1 MSGKVTTSIVLYNHS
16 AVAVRSLLEVLA
28 KDATLSKCVIVNN
41 GGAKEACALA
51 DSLGFHSIQP
61 GRNLGFGAAHNLA
74 LRLLRSEAAPY
85 HLILNPD
92 IHLDTGTLSD
102 LASAMDTL
110 PQVGILMPRV
120 LYPDGAT
127 QYLCKLLPT
136 PFDLFLRR
144 FAIGPWKWLFENRM
158 SRYDMKEFDYSR
170 PVYVPVL
177 SGCFMFTR
185 RSVIESIGG
194 FDERFFLYMED
205 TDLCRRAGNI
215 SRLIFWPSITVV
227 HGHAQG
233 SYKSIALLRL
243 HICAAIAYFNKWGWF
258 CDPVRT
264 ARNQIGLEEAEID
277 PTLMRARTS
286 TTTASYLDN

>member
-1 MSGKVTTSIVLYNHS
+1 MSRNVTVSIVLYNTET
-16 AVAVRSLLEVLA
+16 AEVSRLFNILA
-28 KDATLSKCVIVNN
+28 NDPALSKCLVINN
-41 GGAKEACALA
+41 GGAEEACALA
-51 DSLGFHSIQP
+51 DSLGFHTIHP

-74 LRLLRSEAAPY
+74 LRSLRSEDAPY

-92 IHLDTGTLSD
+92 IQLDTGSLAQ
-102 LASAMDTL
+102 LASAMDEL
-110 PQVGILMPRV
+110 PQVGMLMPRV

-144 FAIGPWKWLFENRM
+144 FAVGPWRWLFENRM
-158 SRYDMKEFDYSR
+158 ARYDMKDFDYSR

-177 SGCFMFTR
+177 SGCFLFTR
-185 RSVIESIGG
+185 RSVLESIGG

-215 SRLIFWPSITVV
+215 TRLMYWPKVTVV

-233 SYKSIALLRL
+233 SYKSFVLLRL
-243 HICAAIAYFNKWGWF
+243 HIRAAVAYFNKWGWF
-258 CDPVRT
+258 HDPARA
-264 ARNQIGLEEAEID
+264 ARNQIGLEELEGD
-277 PTLMRARTS
+277 R
-286 TTTASYLDN
+286 